1 MTRII
6 LPGMKPAFLASG
18 FHDGEKCGE
27 LMEGKRE
34 LEGEETRKGGSGK
47 NFVHDLDVG
56 WQSRS
61 REKKEGE

>member
-1 MTRII
+1 
-6 LPGMKPAFLASG
+6 
-18 FHDGEKCGE
+18 
-27 LMEGKRE
+27 MEGKRE

-47 NFVHDLDVG
+47 NFVHDLDVV

>member
-1 MTRII
+1 MT
-6 LPGMKPAFLASG
+6 GK
-18 FHDGEKCGE
+18 KCGE

-47 NFVHDLDVG
+47 NFVHDLDRVV